1 MAVTGLAGEQVAPAC
16 MIWGA
21 GTALGEVPPYAV
33 ALHAARAG
41 EKNSDIEKMLSVRRT
56 SLELCACLRPSLLIF
71 YSVHAGWGSDLI

>member
-1 MAVTGLAGEQVAPAC
+1 

-41 EKNSDIEKMLSVRRT
+41 EKNSDIEKMLSVRA
-56 SLELCACLRPSLLIF
+56 SLRLNRIVALSGRLRMRRSHSPPVDVKFRMVASPLRKTRC
-71 YSVHAGWGSDLI
+71 